1 MRCTR
6 HGLATSPDGTCV
18 LCRRE
23 VAPRDPPNFRW
34 LAWLVAGTITVLLA
48 FSLIRLGVRSLQAAR
63 ATPELKRD
71 PALTT
76 RPAWTAAPNTPTSAP
91 RPGNTTAFEA
101 TTSFAVDDRARI
113 EDERKRVS
121 ITVYTTSWCPHCK
134 EAKAWLKSHD
144 LAYFERDIEQDPAA
158 NTEMRKLNPRGGVPT
173 IHVDDEVVVGFSDRG
188 LDAAINDAAKRRI
201 ASAPN

>member
-23 VAPRDPPNFRW
+23 LAPTNAPSLRW
-34 LAWLVAGTITVLLA
+34 LAWLVAGTIAVLLA
-48 FSLIRLGVRSLQAAR
+48 FSLVRLGVRSLQAAR
-63 ATPELKRD
+63 ATPEPKRD
-71 PALTT
+71 PAFTT
-76 RPAWTAAPNTPTSAP
+76 RPAWSAAPPAPTLLAP
-91 RPGNTTAFEA
+91 RPGNTTAFQA
-101 TTSFAVDDRARI
+101 STSVAVDDRARI

-134 EAKAWLKSHD
+134 EAKSWLKSHD
-144 LAYFERDIEQDPAA
+144 LAYFERDIEQDPSA

-173 IHVDDEVVVGFSDRG
+173 IHVDDEVIVGFSDRG
-188 LDAAINDAAKRRI
+188 LDRAIDNAARRRI
-201 ASAPN
+201 ASQP